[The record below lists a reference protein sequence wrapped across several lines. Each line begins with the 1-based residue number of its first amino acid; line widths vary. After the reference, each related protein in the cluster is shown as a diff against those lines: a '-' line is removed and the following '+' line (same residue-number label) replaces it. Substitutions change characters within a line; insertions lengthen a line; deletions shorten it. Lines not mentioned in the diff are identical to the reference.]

1 VGMGISIGLL
11 FLHGHPWLE
20 EKEDAAVD
28 WVMQLQWGTAPT
40 KSAVPFA
47 VLDID
52 EPTYRSWGEPFHTPR
67 DRLLKLI
74 DYAVRGGAAL
84 VVVDVDLSQRGH
96 DPAADAGLRDYL
108 AHYGGPRA
116 RPILL
121 VRTFREPLS
130 QEAVSG
136 APNRP
141 EDVPLPDVRRSFLE
155 EDPDIARSP
164 LIHWGSSLFAPDTD
178 GTLRRWRLWH
188 PACADGASTMVPS
201 LQLLTVALVC
211 PSGKQPEQVI
221 ADVHSAL
228 RPLAPKPCDEKTSSA
243 SHGRMI
249 EVCELS
255 LSAEAK
261 GLAQRILYT
270 LPWKLKEGEGYPEVG
285 KNGTRVP
292 LLTVRSAQPITDGE
306 KPVDASWLEGRVV
319 VIGGSFEEGRD
330 WYFTPLGRMP
340 GYLVL
345 VNAIRSLQQFGEI
358 GPAPWYVRLSVE
370 AVLIVGM
377 SLMFAWLSSF
387 WGMLVSGVLIIF
399 LLLPLS
405 FWFFKQGVW
414 LDFAIPLIAVQLHQM
429 AAECEERGG
438 SHASEE

>member
-1 VGMGISIGLL
+1 MSRNPISRLPAREALRWLVRLLWLDKLVSLLARIPPSHWLPSAPWRCLTHWPPVARLGIWWARQGKLKRRLPRSLLVGMGISIGLL

-164 LIHWGSSLFAPDTD
+164 LIHWGSSL
-178 GTLRRWRLWH
+178 G
-188 PACADGASTMVPS
+188 
-201 LQLLTVALVC
+201 
-211 PSGKQPEQVI
+211 
-221 ADVHSAL
+221 
-228 RPLAPKPCDEKTSSA
+228 
-243 SHGRMI
+243 
-249 EVCELS
+249 
-255 LSAEAK
+255 
-261 GLAQRILYT
+261 
-270 LPWKLKEGEGYPEVG
+270 
-285 KNGTRVP
+285 
-292 LLTVRSAQPITDGE
+292 
-306 KPVDASWLEGRVV
+306 
-319 VIGGSFEEGRD
+319 
-330 WYFTPLGRMP
+330 
-340 GYLVL
+340 
-345 VNAIRSLQQFGEI
+345 
-358 GPAPWYVRLSVE
+358 
-370 AVLIVGM
+370 
-377 SLMFAWLSSF
+377 
-387 WGMLVSGVLIIF
+387 
-399 LLLPLS
+399 
-405 FWFFKQGVW
+405 
-414 LDFAIPLIAVQLHQM
+414 
-429 AAECEERGG
+429 
-438 SHASEE
+438 